1 MLTHLQTTINECLV
15 TNVYLGQSETMSGA
29 KFNENF
35 LFIIHNNF
43 LQSTNWRYNLY
54 TSHAT
59 DNVQSY
65 HKMDRIFW
73 PICTVAK
80 LIKQ

>member
-1 MLTHLQTTINECLV
+1 
-15 TNVYLGQSETMSGA
+15 MSGA
-29 KFNENF
+29 TLNENF

-43 LQSTNWRYNLY
+43 LQGTKSRYNLY
-54 TSHAT
+54 MCHAT

-65 HKMDRIFW
+65 HEIDTILW

-80 LIKQ
+80 AEKKQYARTVEQSLDYI